1 MKRRRE
7 QKAEKIEPQMAPMID
22 VVFQLLIFFMLTLK
36 IVKEEG
42 NFDINMPVSGAATE
56 EADTIPLD
64 IKVYLAANPDG
75 TLAAVNMGER
85 QFPPSPQVY
94 DRLNNAIIGL
104 VGKPGSSYND
114 DVEVTI
120 EFDYNLHYNNVVQAV
135 SAATGKVVGGVPQ
148 VYVKNIKFAPPRN
161 APNAG

>member
-1 MKRRRE
+1 MKRRNE

-42 NFDINMPVSGAATE
+42 DFNINMPISGAASAASE
-56 EADTIPLD
+56 IPLD
-64 IKVYLAANPDG
+64 IKVYMSANPDG
-75 TLAAVNMGER
+75 TLSAVNLGER
-85 QFPPSPQVY
+85 QFPASPQVF
-94 DRLNNAIIGL
+94 DRLNSSIIGL
-104 VGKPGSSYND
+104 VGRPGSSYND

-120 EFDYNLHYNNVVQAV
+120 EYDYNLHYNNVVQAV

-148 VYVKNIKFAPPRN
+148 IYVKNIKFAEARN
-161 APNAG
+161 APGSG